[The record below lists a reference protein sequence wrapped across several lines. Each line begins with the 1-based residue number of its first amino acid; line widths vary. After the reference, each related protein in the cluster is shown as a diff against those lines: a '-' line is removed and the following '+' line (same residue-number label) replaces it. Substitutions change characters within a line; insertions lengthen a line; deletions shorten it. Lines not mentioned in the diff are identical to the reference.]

1 VFIKEPKRMREL
13 LSSLANKGNLS
24 LKMLHQI
31 AEYYKIMLLFKL
43 KNDIEKYSEDFVKIL
58 RRLRSEDE
66 TIAKKIIQ

>member
-1 VFIKEPKRMREL
+1 MREL